1 MTMGEYDAEVPELEG
16 EENLIAAAKQIVRA
30 LGSKKNLTDDAK
42 KILAELGTQL
52 TTMTS
57 ICENEVD
64 DEGRLNV
71 IQEKIMSWET
81 DQSMHW
87 DFGPDEAND
96 YINSADELRKLIEKL
111 EAMCLKDDGEKELLR
126 RAHDVLQTAMAR
138 LEEEFKHV
146 LIQNRQPFEPE
157 HMSFRSSEDDAGS
170 MISLGDESFEES
182 QPRDSSSR
190 NSEEYIVDLVHPVTI
205 PELRCIANLMFI
217 SGYGHECSQA
227 YVSVRRD
234 ALDEFLLIL
243 EMEKLS
249 IEDVLKLEW
258 GSLNSKIRRWVR
270 TMKIF
275 VRVYLASEKCL
286 FEQIFGD
293 LGTANLVSFTEASK
307 ASMLRLLNFGEA
319 VSIGPHKPEKL
330 FPILDMYEV
339 LADLLPDIDSLYADE
354 AGARVRIDCREV
366 LRRFGDSVRAAFL
379 EFENAIS
386 TSTSTNPIAGGG
398 IHPLTRFVMVYLDV
412 LTGYRETLNSLLKD
426 HDGEDAMP
434 LSPDITSPT
443 EEENT
448 REGACDGSPLAL
460 HFISVASI
468 LECNL
473 DDKARL
479 YRDASLQHIFLMNN
493 IHYMAQKVANSNLQ
507 WVDSKHNWKFQQ
519 HEINYERTT
528 WSSILAILKVEGDSS
543 SIRTLLKE
551 SFRNFHIAFEKV
563 YRTQTA
569 WLIPNAH
576 LREDLRISTSLKVI
590 QAYRTFVGR
599 YAKLISVKQYQHLS
613 CRTPP
618 LHGRMEFTINLVRH
632 DVIPELR
639 RIANVMSISGYADE
653 CCVAYIGIQSSALV
667 ENLRI
672 LEKEKLRTEDVLK
685 LEQVSLKSNINR
697 RIQTMKMFLRVY
709 LASDKWLSE
718 QIFEEL
724 GTVNLASFT
733 EPLVVQLLKYFDK
746 AISTGPKNPGKVF
759 HLLDM
764 YEVLAGL
771 LPYLDSL
778 YSDNAISQVIVD
790 GDMVLRGL
798 ADSARKT
805 LDEFEGS
812 IMTYR
817 MSETF
822 AAEGIHPLTK
832 NCSHRL
838 QILDSLL
845 NDHCGEHPMPA
856 SSCTSSGV
864 EEGNISGG
872 TCDFSPIAR
881 HFLSNNSILKWLS
894 NGSSASPSTKEESI
908 SRGTCKLSPMALQ
921 FRAFCCILEFQ
932 LLQQGQVI

>member
-1 MTMGEYDAEVPELEG
+1 MGEYDAEVPELEG

-57 ICENEVD
+57 ISENEVD

-81 DQSMHW
+81 DQSMQW
-87 DFGPDEAND
+87 DFGPDEANE

-398 IHPLTRFVMVYLDV
+398 IHPLTKYVMNYLNG
-412 LTGYRETLNSLLKD
+412 LTGYRETLNFLLKD

-434 LSPDITSPT
+434 LSPDITPST

-460 HFISVASI
+460 HFRSVASI

-493 IHYMAQKVANSNLQ
+493 IHYMAQKVVNSNLQ
-507 WVDSKHNWKFQQ
+507 SIFGDGWIRKHNWKFQQ

-528 WSSILAILKVEGDSS
+528 WSSILAILKEEGDSS
-543 SIRTLLKE
+543 SSKTLLKE
-551 SFRNFHIAFEKV
+551 RFRNFYIAFEEV

-569 WLIPNAH
+569 WLIPNFN

-599 YAKLISVKQYQHLS
+599 HTNHI
-613 CRTPP
+613 
-618 LHGRMEFTINLVRH
+618 
-632 DVIPELR
+632 
-639 RIANVMSISGYADE
+639 
-653 CCVAYIGIQSSALV
+653 
-667 ENLRI
+667 
-672 LEKEKLRTEDVLK
+672 
-685 LEQVSLKSNINR
+685 
-697 RIQTMKMFLRVY
+697 
-709 LASDKWLSE
+709 SDKH
-718 QIFEEL
+718 I
-724 GTVNLASFT
+724 
-733 EPLVVQLLKYFDK
+733 KYSADDLQ
-746 AISTGPKNPGKVF
+746 NY
-759 HLLDM
+759 LLD
-764 YEVLAGL
+764 L
-771 LPYLDSL
+771 
-778 YSDNAISQVIVD
+778 
-790 GDMVLRGL
+790 
-798 ADSARKT
+798 
-805 LDEFEGS
+805 FEGS
-812 IMTYR
+812 QR
-817 MSETF
+817 SL
-822 AAEGIHPLTK
+822 HNP
-832 NCSHRL
+832 HR
-838 QILDSLL
+838 
-845 NDHCGEHPMPA
+845 
-856 SSCTSSGV
+856 
-864 EEGNISGG
+864 
-872 TCDFSPIAR
+872 R
-881 HFLSNNSILKWLS
+881 
-894 NGSSASPSTKEESI
+894 
-908 SRGTCKLSPMALQ
+908 
-921 FRAFCCILEFQ
+921 
-932 LLQQGQVI
+932 

>member
-57 ICENEVD
+57 ICENE
-64 DEGRLNV
+64 
-71 IQEKIMSWET
+71 EKIMSWET

-87 DFGPDEAND
+87 DFGPNEANE
-96 YINSADELRKLIEKL
+96 YINSADELQKLIEKL

-126 RAHDVLQTAMAR
+126 RAHDVLQSAMAR
-138 LEEEFKHV
+138 LVEEFKHM
-146 LIQNRQPFEPE
+146 LIQKRQPFEPE
-157 HMSFRSSEDDAGS
+157 HMYFRSSEDDAGS
-170 MISLGDESFEES
+170 VISLGDESFKES
-182 QPRDSSSR
+182 QPRDSASR

-249 IEDVLKLEW
+249 MKDVLKLEW
-258 GSLNSKIRRWVR
+258 GSLKSKIRRWVR

-293 LGTANLVSFTEASK
+293 LGTTNLVSFTEASK

-319 VSIGPHKPEKL
+319 MSIGPHKPEKL
-330 FPILDMYEV
+330 FAILDMYEV

-354 AGARVRIDCREV
+354 AGALVRINCREV

-379 EFENAIS
+379 KFENAIS
-386 TSTSTNPIAGGG
+386 PQQT
-398 IHPLTRFVMVYLDV
+398 
-412 LTGYRETLNSLLKD
+412 LLK
-426 HDGEDAMP
+426 EAEFIP
-434 LSPDITSPT
+434 SPGLLWFTSMF
-443 EEENT
+443 
-448 REGACDGSPLAL
+448 SLATGKL
-460 HFISVASI
+460 SI
-468 LECNL
+468 LSSRTMMERMPCHCPQTLLHLQKKRTLEKRCFFAAHIL
-473 DDKARL
+473 DEQH
-479 YRDASLQHIFLMNN
+479 SLHGSKSCKFESSVHIWR
-493 IHYMAQKVANSNLQ
+493 